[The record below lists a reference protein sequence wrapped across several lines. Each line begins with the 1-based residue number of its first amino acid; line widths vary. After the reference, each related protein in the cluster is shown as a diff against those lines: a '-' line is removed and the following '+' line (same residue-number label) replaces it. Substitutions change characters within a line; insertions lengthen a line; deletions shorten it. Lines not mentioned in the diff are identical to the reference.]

1 MPLPES
7 PEHKTIKQVI
17 STKLQEWTGA
27 TLEEYPSVGHELDI
41 FAVTPN
47 GISICVEITWSPTK
61 QNFYRDLSL
70 IQQSDAN
77 IKLLIANPEI
87 LTNENYQREFSKVAI
102 SERRKGVAMH
112 GELINGAKIL
122 EDTKYLDTEFK
133 DIIFGLID
141 QVQSEGKAVIKEIT
155 PPEIP
160 HPDKQQEL
168 LMSNLFPIIKYP
180 STIYTAP
187 TDIRTEP
194 EAFKQLGDEISTYPF
209 ILKNKRLYTFHNL
222 KSPSS
227 PFKPIISTNEIL
239 EEPALEWIKNG
250 AKRNDLI
257 RLLNLALRIYCRERG
272 IRYDKKHRRYIC
284 LLKED
289 GKDNTFS
296 WRAGSKTVQRTIAKK
311 VYNKQG
317 NLLYCRHYAADL
329 RFMFLDGDI
338 FLKIEPT
345 ITFTSDG
352 YRPFRLD
359 KLASL
364 MSRWLPKQYNSTY
377 LLLVRFWAK
386 YLSRLDITISIPAGG
401 QKIEVATTPITVPIE
416 VGITKEKIPSG
427 KISKNKNNAVEE
439 IKQ

>member
-1 MPLPES
+1 MRLPES
-7 PEHKTIKQVI
+7 TEHKTIKQVI

-27 TLEEYPSVGHELDI
+27 TLEEYPSAGHELDI

-47 GISICVEITWSPTK
+47 GISICVEIIWSPAK

-77 IKLLIANPEI
+77 IKIIIASPEI
-87 LTNENYQREFSKVAI
+87 LTNEDYQREFSKVAI

-112 GELINGAKIL
+112 GELIDGAKLL
-122 EDTKYLDTEFK
+122 EDTKYLETEFK
-133 DIIFGLID
+133 NVVLSLID
-141 QVQSEGKAVIKEIT
+141 QAQSEGRIPAKEIT
-155 PPEIP
+155 PPEAP
-160 HPDKQQEL
+160 SPDKKQEL
-168 LMSNLFPIIKYP
+168 LMSNLFPVIKYP
-180 STIYTAP
+180 STIFSSP

-194 EAFKQLGDEISTYPF
+194 DVFKHLGDEISQYSF
-209 ILKNKRLYTFHNL
+209 ILKSKRLYTFHNL

-239 EEPALEWIKNG
+239 EEPTAEWIKNG

-257 RLLNLALRIYCRERG
+257 RLLNLTLRVYCRERG
-272 IRYDKKHRRYIC
+272 MHYDKKHRRYIC

-289 GKDNTFS
+289 GKDNIFS
-296 WRAGSKTVQRTIAKK
+296 WRAGSKFVQRTIAKK
-311 VYNKQG
+311 VYDKQG

-329 RFMFLDGDI
+329 RFMFIDNNI

-345 ITFTSDG
+345 ITFTTDG
-352 YRPFRLD
+352 YHPFRLD

-377 LLLVRFWAK
+377 LLLVRFWSK
-386 YLSRLDITISIPAGG
+386 YLSRLDVTMSIPADG
-401 QKIEVATTPITVPIE
+401 QKIEIATTPMTAPIE
-416 VGITKEKIPSG
+416 IGIAKETIPLSKPQKTKMTSLR
-427 KISKNKNNAVEE
+427 
-439 IKQ
+439 